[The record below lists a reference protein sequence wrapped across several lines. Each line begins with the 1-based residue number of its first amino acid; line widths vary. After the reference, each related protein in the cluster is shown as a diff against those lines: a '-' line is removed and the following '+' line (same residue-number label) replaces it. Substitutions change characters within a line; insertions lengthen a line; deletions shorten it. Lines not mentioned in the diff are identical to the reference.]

1 MFLHAATVALNHEEI
16 KWGPPR
22 IWKFKSFINKYNWDG
37 IKYLPKIDDRKM
49 FEKNNPTIALHLLY
63 TKEIEICPTYVS
75 NTTQPMKNK

>member
-1 MFLHAATVALNHEEI
+1 
-16 KWGPPR
+16 
-22 IWKFKSFINKYNWDG
+22 
-37 IKYLPKIDDRKM
+37 M